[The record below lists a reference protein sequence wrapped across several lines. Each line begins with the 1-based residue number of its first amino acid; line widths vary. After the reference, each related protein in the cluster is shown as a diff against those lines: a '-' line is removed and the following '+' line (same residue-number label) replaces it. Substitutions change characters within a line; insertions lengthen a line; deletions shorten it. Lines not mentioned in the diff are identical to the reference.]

1 MSLHEVL
8 SGIKWPG
15 DLADKEME
23 LNVKKKNNTL
33 KHQNHEYMQTCVC
46 VYTLLMQETS

>member
-15 DLADKEME
+15 NLADEKME
-23 LNVKKKNNTL
+23 LNVKKNQNTL
-33 KHQNHEYMQTCVC
+33 KHKNHEYMQT
-46 VYTLLMQETS
+46 QETSLRINVLRF